1 MSEVEIGVVR
11 HFFDK
16 ISVALIDLSLGGL
29 AVGDT
34 IHIKGHSTDVTSK
47 VESIRIEAA
56 VLTKA
61 EKGQAVGVKVGGKAR
76 EHDKVFIVTA

>member
-16 ISVALIDLSLGGL
+16 ISVALIDLSQGGL

-34 IHIKGHSTDVTSK
+34 IHIKGHSTDVTST
-47 VESIRIEAA
+47 VESIRIEQAS
-56 VLTKA
+56 LTKA
-61 EKGQAVGVKVGGKAR
+61 EKGQAVGVKVGGKVR
-76 EHDKVFIVTA
+76 EHDKVFTVIP

>member
-1 MSEVEIGVVR
+1 MSDVEIGVVR

-16 ISVALIDLSLGGL
+16 ISVGLLDLTLGGL

-47 VESIRIEAA
+47 VESIRIEQAS
-56 VLTKA
+56 LTKA
-61 EKGQAVGVKVGGKAR
+61 EMGQVVGVKVTGKVR
-76 EHDKVFIVTA
+76 EHDKVFKVTE